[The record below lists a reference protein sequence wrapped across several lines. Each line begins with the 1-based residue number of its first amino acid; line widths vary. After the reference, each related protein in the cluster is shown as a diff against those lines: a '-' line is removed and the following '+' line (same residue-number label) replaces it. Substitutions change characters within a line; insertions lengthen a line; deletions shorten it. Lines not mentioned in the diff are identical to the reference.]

1 MFFATWALIIGALL
15 ILMMLSGSM
24 LKRLPVSTAM
34 FYLAAGY
41 GLGPGGW
48 DMLSPDPIKHAA
60 ILERITEGA
69 LLISLFASGL
79 KLGVP
84 LSDKHWYL
92 PLRLAL
98 VSMAIT
104 VALISAIGI
113 WGLGLSPGIAILL
126 GAILAPTDPVLASEV
141 QVEQASDRDHLRFG
155 LTGEGGLN
163 DATAYAFVTL
173 GLGLMGLHD
182 LGHGWR
188 WLAIDVCWEFIGGLL
203 IGGSLGALIG
213 KLVIFLRTRYK
224 EAIGLDE
231 FVSLGLIALA
241 YGSASLGR
249 CSGFLA
255 VFAAGLAL
263 QRTEARS
270 NARVVAVVPAG
281 VPDKETEEA
290 IATSPDHAGAY
301 LMQAVRSF
309 NSQLERIVELS
320 VVLLVGAL
328 LAYSRFSLD
337 DLWLPAVI
345 FLAIRPVSVWLGLW
359 GIRVTPGQQWLM
371 AWFGIRGIG
380 SIYYLLYAINHGMHL
395 PQAQQIIDLTLAT
408 VVASVVLHGVSTTP
422 LMKIYN
428 R

>member
-1 MFFATWALIIGALL
+1 MLFAIWALIIGTLL
-15 ILMMLSGSM
+15 IMMTLSGSM

-34 FYLAAGY
+34 FYLAVGY
-41 GLGPGGW
+41 GLGPSGW
-48 DMLSPDPIKHAA
+48 NMLAPDPIRHAA
-60 ILERITEGA
+60 VLERITECA
-69 LLISLFASGL
+69 LLVSLFASGL

-92 PLRLAL
+92 PIRLAL
-98 VSMAIT
+98 LSMAIT
-104 VALISAIGI
+104 VGLLSVIGI
-113 WGLGLSPGIAILL
+113 WGLGLAPGIAILL
-126 GAILAPTDPVLASEV
+126 GGILAPTDPVLASEV
-141 QVEQASDRDHLRFG
+141 QVEQATDRDRLRFG

-163 DATAYAFVTL
+163 DATAYAFITL
-173 GLGLMGLHD
+173 GLGLMGWHD

-188 WLAIDVCWEFIGGLL
+188 WLAIDVIWGFGGGVL
-203 IGGSLGALIG
+203 IGGCLGALIG
-213 KLVIFLRTRYK
+213 KLVIFLRTQYK

-231 FVSLGLIALA
+231 FLSLGLIALA
-241 YGSASLGR
+241 YGAASLGH

-270 NARVVAVVPAG
+270 NRNVVAVVPAG
-281 VPDKETEEA
+281 VPDRETQEA

-309 NSQLERIVELS
+309 NGQLERIVELT
-320 VVLLVGAL
+320 VVVLVGAL
-328 LAYSRFSLD
+328 LNYSGFRMA
-337 DLWLPAVI
+337 DLWLPALL
-345 FLAIRPVSVWLGLW
+345 FLLVRPVSVWLGLH
-359 GIRVTPGQQWLM
+359 GMHVERDQRWLM

-380 SIYYLLYAINHGMHL
+380 SIYYLLYAINHGLNL

-408 VVASVVLHGVSTTP
+408 VVASIVLHGVSTTP
-422 LMKIYN
+422 LMQRYG